1 MSQYF
6 RILTLLAFLS
16 LTSCNDVIDLEVPIA
31 PSLLVIEASL
41 DWELETAGNEQI
53 IYLSLST
60 PYFDSEQINVVTG
73 ATVKVVND
81 TNGKVFIFEDQNN
94 GAYKTIN
101 FEPIV
106 NQSYTLQVV
115 YNNEVYI
122 ANETLMPGVKID
134 EVVQSI
140 DQGFDKDAL
149 EVNVFFTDPANI
161 ENFYILK
168 FQQEGDYLP
177 SLFDFSDE
185 FTDGNQLTIFNEN
198 EDYEIGNTVHIELL
212 NISKQY
218 YNYIRLLIE
227 QSSNGGPFSTIPAQ
241 LKGNC
246 INTTNSNNTAFGY
259 FRLTQV
265 SKESYTFE
273 ATP

>member
-16 LTSCNDVIDLEVPIA
+16 LTSCNDVIDVEVPIA
-31 PSLLVIEASL
+31 PSHLVIEASI

-60 PYFDSEQINVVTG
+60 PYFDSEQINVVIG

-134 EVVQSI
+134 EVTQSI

-227 QSSNGGPFSTIPAQ
+227 QSSEGGPFSTIPAQ

-265 SKESYTFE
+265 SKESYTFK
-273 ATP
+273 AMP